1 MKPRILKTGA
11 VIMDGKKKGLEPG
24 IARAASALAEYQEG
38 SVVSRTVI
46 EKKTG
51 TVTVFA
57 FDAGEGLSE
66 HTAPFDALVHVIDG
80 KAEITI
86 SGETIEV
93 GTGEMIIMPAG
104 KPHSLR
110 AGERFKMVLIML
122 WEKSGN

>member
-1 MKPRILKTGA
+1 LKSRILKTGA
-11 VIMDGKKKGLEPG
+11 AIMDGKKKGLEPG
-24 IARAASALAEYQEG
+24 IARSASALAEYQEG

-80 KAEITI
+80 KAQITI

-122 WEKSGN
+122 WDKSGK